1 MKFVQIET
9 ATGAAEIINVDQI
22 TSISTEASSVVI
34 NLSSGLMVRTKFTD
48 LEHAADYI
56 QRASHSF
63 SLTL

>member
-9 ATGAAEIINVDQI
+9 STGAVELVNVDQI
-22 TSISTEASSVVI
+22 TSISMEASSVVVS
-34 NLSSGLMVRTKFTD
+34 LSNGALIRTKFTD

>member
-48 LEHAADYI
+48 LEHAVDYI